1 MDAICFFFS
10 RKKRFDSDPGYI
22 QRLCNNPPEKH
33 KDDDIAFTIGPGL
46 DAPELVKE
54 LCLGG
59 TLQLLYQAPAV
70 RRNLKFVFFSFSFFE
85 GTGKEH

>member
-1 MDAICFFFS
+1 MVQDTFKDCVTCWQN
-10 RKKRFDSDPGYI
+10 D
-22 QRLCNNPPEKH
+22 PPEKH

-70 RRNLKFVFFSFSFFE
+70 CRNRKFVFFFFQFL
-85 GTGKEH
+85 